1 MGVVHRLSNA
11 MGLPADAPPPRL
23 CHVIKRP
30 DFSGY
35 GFNLHAER
43 SRPGQFIGKVDPG
56 SPAEM
61 SGLREGDRI
70 VEVNGVNIT
79 QENHKQVVQRIK
91 AIPNET
97 KLLVIDKVGEDMYKK
112 AGVVIRSSM
121 VNTVT
126 QCSEDIN
133 GNNSEEVLNREIEDQ
148 ESNAVTNS
156 ISSTENNKDQGNL
169 PAKVEEDETPPPYEE
184 VSAAVENAEAEK
196 KPEEEEQE
204 LSDELRKNS
213 LETPQIVETVEEEQ
227 NEVHLEE
234 SPTKDI
240 ECNIQHVEVTVE
252 QVPDEI
258 PEPQVEP
265 KESIEDIEPKI
276 KEVKNE
282 IVEPS
287 EVIFEPSEAKMD
299 EKLESKEEPVAQESE
314 ELEDSLEFTDEH
326 HNNNNNEVDDEEVK
340 SPIVLPPTEKP
351 MSVSSSDE
359 GSSSRTTPSP
369 VMHQHHS
376 TLERSDSDR
385 TDWDGLSL
393 NLSAREMRERIG
405 SKKKADPRKEKL
417 DMRKKYDIIQTL

>member
-156 ISSTENNKDQGNL
+156 ISSTGNNKDQGNL

-184 VSAAVENAEAEK
+184 ISAAVENAEAEK

-213 LETPQIVETVEEEQ
+213 MEIPQIVETIEEEQ

-258 PEPQVEP
+258 PEPQLEQE
-265 KESIEDIEPKI
+265 ESIEDIEPKV
-276 KEVKNE
+276 KEVE

-287 EVIFEPSEAKMD
+287 EAIFEPSEAKMD

-314 ELEDSLEFTDEH
+314 ELEDSLEFTD
-326 HNNNNNEVDDEEVK
+326 
-340 SPIVLPPTEKP
+340 
-351 MSVSSSDE
+351 
-359 GSSSRTTPSP
+359 
-369 VMHQHHS
+369 
-376 TLERSDSDR
+376 
-385 TDWDGLSL
+385 
-393 NLSAREMRERIG
+393 
-405 SKKKADPRKEKL
+405 
-417 DMRKKYDIIQTL
+417 

>member
-1 MGVVHRLSNA
+1 

-97 KLLVIDKVGEDMYKK
+97 KLLVIDKVGEDIYKK

-156 ISSTENNKDQGNL
+156 ISSTENNKVRKFPTFPTSSRFYSWL
-169 PAKVEEDETPPPYEE
+169 LCIVIEY
-184 VSAAVENAEAEK
+184 NAYA
-196 KPEEEEQE
+196 
-204 LSDELRKNS
+204 L
-213 LETPQIVETVEEEQ
+213 
-227 NEVHLEE
+227 
-234 SPTKDI
+234 
-240 ECNIQHVEVTVE
+240 
-252 QVPDEI
+252 
-258 PEPQVEP
+258 
-265 KESIEDIEPKI
+265 
-276 KEVKNE
+276 
-282 IVEPS
+282 
-287 EVIFEPSEAKMD
+287 
-299 EKLESKEEPVAQESE
+299 
-314 ELEDSLEFTDEH
+314 
-326 HNNNNNEVDDEEVK
+326 
-340 SPIVLPPTEKP
+340 
-351 MSVSSSDE
+351 VSS
-359 GSSSRTTPSP
+359 P
-369 VMHQHHS
+369 V
-376 TLERSDSDR
+376 TNR
-385 TDWDGLSL
+385 
-393 NLSAREMRERIG
+393 NF
-405 SKKKADPRKEKL
+405 
-417 DMRKKYDIIQTL
+417 